1 MSLDTH
7 LDLMVKSPIFQ
18 KVMSAV
24 KATFNSMPTLNT
36 DKTILSVNGE
46 QIFANRL
53 GLLENGQHAQGLG
66 YKCLSG
72 HLDTSLD
79 AILENIV
86 CYFDLVREK
95 DQQVYSAQRMLEI
108 CQNDLT
114 ADELQL
120 LTVEMGYKTP
130 NQNLFNLLSSY
141 VAYALTDELLA
152 DITPEYRL
160 ELEQWFSSFVLT
172 TEEIK
177 TLATHLRTD
186 WNDALQFLEIAQDQN
201 KIIQFKKSYPAK
213 AIAIES
219 MLKKY
224 ELAIVA

>member
-1 MSLDTH
+1 MSVDTH
-7 LDLMVKSPIFQ
+7 LDLMVQSPLFQ

-24 KATFNSMPTLNT
+24 KATFNSMPTLNA

-72 HLDTSLD
+72 HFDTSLD
-79 AILENIV
+79 NILENII
-86 CYFDLVREK
+86 CYFDLVRNK
-95 DQQVYSAQRMLEI
+95 DQQVYSAQRMAEI

-114 ADELQL
+114 PDELQL
-120 LTVEMGYKTP
+120 LTVEMGYKSV
-130 NQNLFNLLSSY
+130 NLNLFNLLSSY
-141 VAYALTDELLA
+141 VGYALTDELFA
-152 DITPEYRL
+152 EITPEYRA
-160 ELEQWFSSFVLT
+160 ELEQWFASFVLSA
-172 TEEIK
+172 EEIK

-186 WNDALQFLEIAQDQN
+186 WNDALQFLAIAQDQE
-201 KIIQFKKSYPAK
+201 KIIEFKKAYPSK
-213 AIAIES
+213 AIAIEA

-224 ELAIVA
+224 EVALVA